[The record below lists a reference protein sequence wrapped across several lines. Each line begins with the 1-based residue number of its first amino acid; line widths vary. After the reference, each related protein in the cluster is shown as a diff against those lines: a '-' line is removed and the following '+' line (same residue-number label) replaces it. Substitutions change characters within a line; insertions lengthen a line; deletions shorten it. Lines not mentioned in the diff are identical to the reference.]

1 MNNQGY
7 VCLGSCKALITEE
20 VYEGGLK
27 FCGNDACELKGKPFV
42 EGGKCE
48 ECGKNYSKDNPHTH

>member
-1 MNNQGY
+1 MNNQRY

-27 FCGNDACELKGKPFV
+27 FCGNDACDNKGKPFLN
-42 EGGKCE
+42 GSKCE
-48 ECGKNYSKDNPHTH
+48 KCGVTYSQDENHTC